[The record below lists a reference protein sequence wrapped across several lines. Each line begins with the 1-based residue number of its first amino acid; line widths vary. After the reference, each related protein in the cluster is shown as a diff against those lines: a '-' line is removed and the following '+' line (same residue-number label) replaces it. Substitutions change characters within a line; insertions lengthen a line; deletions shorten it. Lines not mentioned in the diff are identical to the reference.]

1 MGLNAYIQRC
11 SILQL
16 FIDLLVDHGFS
27 REVTRV
33 RFYFLLPT
41 SKNFCGSLPTK
52 TVNLY
57 SAFYALIIV
66 EVIVIVMDV
75 IIQVFQTIVQRAF
88 CTLSSLCR
96 QLYLY
101 RQLSLCIQLCFCR
114 HPWFFLFFFS
124 FFPLFCL
131 LFSSLSLS
139 LLQPPICLLKLF
151 SFLPFVPTKLP
162 CCLQAMLVCL
172 DTLSDPGGDQQAF
185 L

>member
-52 TVNLY
+52 TINLY

-66 EVIVIVMDV
+66 KVIVIVMDV

-114 HPWFFLFFFS
+114 HPWSFLFFLDAFS
-124 FFPLFCL
+124 HLYKRVCPSVRPSVGPSVCR
-131 LFSSLSLS
+131 SVRRSVTHK
-139 LLQPPICLLKLF
+139 LK
-151 SFLPFVPTKLP
+151 S
-162 CCLQAMLVCL
+162 
-172 DTLSDPGGDQQAF
+172 
-185 L
+185 

>member
-33 RFYFLLPT
+33 QFYFLLPT

-114 HPWFFLFFFS
+114 HPCFFFILFLFF
-124 FFPLFCL
+124 P
-131 LFSSLSLS
+131 
-139 LLQPPICLLKLF
+139 
-151 SFLPFVPTKLP
+151 SFLPSFFVFIPFSPSAPNLSPQIVFFLALRAYKVTLLP
-162 CCLQAMLVCL
+162 ISNACVLGHFIG
-172 DTLSDPGGDQQAF
+172 PWR
-185 L
+185 